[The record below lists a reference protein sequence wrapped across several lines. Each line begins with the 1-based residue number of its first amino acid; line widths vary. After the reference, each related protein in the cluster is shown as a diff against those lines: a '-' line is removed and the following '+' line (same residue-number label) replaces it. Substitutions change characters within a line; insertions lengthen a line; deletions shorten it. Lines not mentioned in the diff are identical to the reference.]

1 MRKVKLVV
9 LSMSTL
15 LLLAACGEN
24 TDTTLTPIE
33 PETEESVETDESNT
47 NTPVETD
54 EDTGVGSVEEPAQTT
69 KGIQDLD
76 FEVSL
81 DDAVQ
86 RFMDTFPE
94 AEGIDKVQFDVD
106 DGRFE
111 YELDGFNAG
120 YEFELTIDAETGDI
134 LEQSTDDDDDHEVAI
149 DFGNIISPQE
159 AMSFALEAAGSGY
172 VKEWELETDDGRTY
186 YEIDIE
192 GADNNVDSVDIDA
205 VSGDILEIDS

>member
-1 MRKVKLVV
+1 MRKVKLAV

-15 LLLAACGEN
+15 LLLAACGEDA
-24 TDTTLTPIE
+24 DTTLTPIE
-33 PETEESVETDESNT
+33 PATEESVETDDSNS

-54 EDTGVGSVEEPAQTT
+54 EEPTQTT
-69 KGIQDLD
+69 KGIQDVD

-94 AEGIDKVQFDVD
+94 VEGIDKVQFDVD

-120 YEFELTIDAETGDI
+120 YEFELTIDAETGDV
-134 LEQSTDDDDDHEVAI
+134 LEQSTDDDDDDHEVAI

-159 AMSFALEAAGSGY
+159 AMSLALEAAGSGY
-172 VKEWELETDDGRTY
+172 VKEWELATDDGRTY

>member
-1 MRKVKLVV
+1 MRKVKLAV

-54 EDTGVGSVEEPAQTT
+54 EEPTQST
-69 KGIQDLD
+69 KGIQDVD

>member
-1 MRKVKLVV
+1 MRKVKLAV

-54 EDTGVGSVEEPAQTT
+54 EEPTQTT
-69 KGIQDLD
+69 KGIQDVD

>member
-54 EDTGVGSVEEPAQTT
+54 EDPTQTT
-69 KGIQDLD
+69 KGIQDVD

>member
-54 EDTGVGSVEEPAQTT
+54 EEPTQST
-69 KGIQDLD
+69 KGIQDVD

>member
-54 EDTGVGSVEEPAQTT
+54 EEPTQTT
-69 KGIQDLD
+69 KGIQDVD